1 MPGDLLLLLEAH
13 DVLAQRSQLC
23 RAAREVGAHLRRS
36 LVLRVTHEVGI
47 EDARHDGPR
56 VHLVA
61 DLAHEVVLED
71 ARVVERVTQPGGHHI
86 PTTHSHVLEGGKLG
100 VLPSERA
107 VLCDAAEAVGLLRPV
122 AARLPLETTL
132 VGNLARHQR
141 DAVIAGEAHAQ
152 KAAAICGH
160 RWVRTA
166 AGRWPARVGG
176 WREAESKR

>member
-1 MPGDLLLLLEAH
+1 MLRLAH
-13 DVLAQRSQLC
+13 
-23 RAAREVGAHLRRS
+23 EIW
-36 LVLRVTHEVGI
+36 I
-47 EDARHDGPR
+47 EDARHNGPR

-86 PTTHSHVLEGGKLG
+86 PPTHGHVLEGGKLG

-107 VLCDAAEAVGLLRPV
+107 VLCDAAEAVGFLGTV

-141 DAVIAGEAHAQ
+141 DSVIAGEAHAQ

-176 WREAESKR
+176 WREAESER